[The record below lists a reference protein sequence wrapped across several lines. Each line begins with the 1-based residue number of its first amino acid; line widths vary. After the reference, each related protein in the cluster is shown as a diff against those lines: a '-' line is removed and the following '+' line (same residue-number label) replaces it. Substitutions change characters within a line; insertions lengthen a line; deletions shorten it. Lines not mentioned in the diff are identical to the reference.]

1 MMGGEELAA
10 DRHLGS
16 VPTLNL
22 PTGCDL
28 AGLFVADGTQEV
40 LVVSTGSSPM
50 VTEARNIHNDRD
62 AKRNAVLV
70 D

>member
-1 MMGGEELAA
+1 MGGVELTA

-28 AGLFVADGTQEV
+28 AGLFVAGGTQEV
-40 LVVSTGSSPM
+40 LVVSIGSSPM
-50 VTEARNIHNDRD
+50 VTEARNIDNDRD